1 MPVTAKP
8 PLDSLPGFLSGV
20 AEIEKTMNGQGRVI
34 VRYSGTEPKLRI
46 LVEGKEISA
55 VNRVMQ
61 EVEALYKQ
69 KTEACK

>member
-1 MPVTAKP
+1 
-8 PLDSLPGFLSGV
+8 
-20 AEIEKTMNGQGRVI
+20 MNGQGRVI

-61 EVEALYKQ
+61 EVKALYKQ